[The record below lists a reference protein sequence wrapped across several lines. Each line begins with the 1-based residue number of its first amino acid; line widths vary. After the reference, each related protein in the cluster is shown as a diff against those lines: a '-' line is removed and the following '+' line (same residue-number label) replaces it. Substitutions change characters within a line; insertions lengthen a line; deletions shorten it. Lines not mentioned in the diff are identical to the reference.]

1 MPRPSDTDR
10 PQPNPTNLFQDA
22 LICGVL
28 GGGVASAFGR
38 PFFLWAMLCTFFGP
52 LFILAASRLVPLL
65 PATLPGRRSGTYEFA
80 VFALVVAVLAMINP
94 FAR

>member
-1 MPRPSDTDR
+1 MAK

-22 LICGVL
+22 LICGVM
-28 GGGVASAFGR
+28 GGAIAAALGR
-38 PFFLWAMLCTFFGP
+38 PFFLWSMLSTFVGP

-65 PATLPGRRSGTYEFA
+65 PESLPGRRSGTYEFA
-80 VFALVVAVLAMINP
+80 AFGLVVAVLAVIDP